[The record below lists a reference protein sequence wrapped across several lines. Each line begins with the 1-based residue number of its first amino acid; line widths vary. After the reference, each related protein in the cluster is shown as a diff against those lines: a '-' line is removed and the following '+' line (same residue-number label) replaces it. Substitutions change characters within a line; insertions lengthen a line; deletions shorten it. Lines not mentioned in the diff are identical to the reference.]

1 MIERTRKIVGQ
12 LRAFVSANHDL
23 VLVVLLAVTVLA
35 LTASCDW
42 ARPQEPVLVPVQ
54 PPPLPDAG
62 TGWGTPAF
70 VKMCRDPARHDPEL
84 CGDLR

>member
-1 MIERTRKIVGQ
+1 MISRIEKIVGQ
-12 LRAFVSANHDL
+12 LRTIVAANHDL

-42 ARPQEPVLVPVQ
+42 TRPQEAVQAPIQ
-54 PPPLPDAG
+54 PPPLPDVG
-62 TGWGTPAF
+62 KGWGTPAF

>member
-1 MIERTRKIVGQ
+1 MIDRIGNIVGQ

-35 LTASCDW
+35 LTVSCDW
-42 ARPQEPVLVPVQ
+42 ASPPEAIQ

-62 TGWGTPAF
+62 KGWGTPAF
-70 VKMCRDPARHDPEL
+70 VQMCRDPARHDPEL
-84 CGDLR
+84 CGELR

>member
-1 MIERTRKIVGQ
+1 MIGKIVGP
-12 LRAFVSANHDL
+12 LRAFVAANHDL

-42 ARPQEPVLVPVQ
+42 ARPPQEAVQAPIQ

-62 TGWGTPAF
+62 KGWGTPAF